1 MFKYNACGM
10 MGRYVEAHECIKEC
24 YSLWAM
30 NHLRNPGSMKTALA
44 LIQSCL
50 HNKEYDDA
58 EHYARHAYFMIAE
71 MTDNFIPSDQQP
83 WFLAEASR
91 LLALAISKLAQAG
104 GIPPEGKQKAGVP
117 PEGKQKA
124 GEEATTHAREA
135 LELHTQLYGA
145 GSIEVAHTM
154 GACADVLGYFN
165 NSDVDTDEVIRLLAE
180 AIVIFSR
187 IEPMSVNVA
196 SGEYNLASTYV
207 SRTNRAY
214 SANDFE
220 RCIANMELALPHF
233 REAARIFRANN
244 HVVMADKALQAISQA
259 EENILAAAAAVASA
273 GVTIAD
279 PATRG

>member
-1 MFKYNACGM
+1 M

-259 EENILAAAAAVASA
+259 EENILAAAAASIASA